1 MASKANNSGCGL
13 MAICLL
19 IIVAISKCGGIEQ
32 PSTVALPAASPDAAA
47 SIPVDAATMYVATAT
62 LNCRAEPQKDARAV
76 EKLTRGDTVEAGATR
91 GTWVSL
97 DRPGEDCWVAQRFL
111 SDSAPEPEAA
121 PVATYSR
128 PARLYSPSTDSMPAL
143 SPRQS
148 SGGGSCGSKRTCGQ
162 MNSCDEAYH
171 YLNSCGLSR
180 LDRDGDGVPCESIC

>member
-19 IIVAISKCGGIEQ
+19 IIVAISKCGGSQE
-32 PSTVALPAASPDAAA
+32 PSTVTSPAAPPDAAA
-47 SIPVDAATMYVATAT
+47 SPLVDAATMYVATAT

-76 EKLTRGDTVEAGATR
+76 EKLTRGDAVEAGETR

-111 SDSAPEPEAA
+111 SNSAPEPDAA
-121 PVATYSR
+121 PVASYSR
-128 PARLYSPSTDSMPAL
+128 PTRLYTPATDNMPTL

-148 SGGGSCGSKRTCGQ
+148 GGGGSCGSKRTCGQ
-162 MNSCDEAYH
+162 MNSCAEAYH
-171 YLNSCGLSR
+171 YLNTCGLRR